1 MRFRKR
7 VKVFP
12 GFYLN
17 FSRSGLSSTVAGVNL
32 KWKKKV
38 LTVDL
43 QNNLATPA
51 LQGSQHGEIRSAG
64 IDQLSSAS
72 MIELK
77 ESLNEAFKD
86 KIDLHH
92 EITMVNAKVKVSAI
106 INIVSYILVI
116 GFFVKYFK
124 NTLNNYKEYL
134 QDLKIQLQNCVVDID
149 IRFDSEYQ
157 HKYNDVLHA
166 YKSLITSKVI
176 WDITASVHQDTV
188 RTRSAASNL
197 VTRQPVKFQFDNIDI
212 IRSSYSA
219 FHFENKNG
227 GDLYIYPAFVI
238 ITNDKKEFGLID
250 IKDLKLSFQRS
261 QFLEEDKIPSD
272 TNTIGK
278 TWAKVNK
285 NGTRDKRFSDNYE
298 IPIVLYGNIDLKS
311 NTGLNESYSFSNFEK
326 TQQFYRAFSEYQGC
340 II

>member
-17 FSRSGLSSTVAGVNL
+17 FSRSGVSSTVAGVNI

-38 LTVDL
+38 APSNL
-43 QNNLATPA
+43 QHYNAAPSSV
-51 LQGSQHGEIRSAG
+51 SQFGEIRSSE

-72 MIELK
+72 MLELK
-77 ESLNEAFKD
+77 ESLNEAFRD
-86 KIDLHH
+86 RIDLRH
-92 EITMVNAKVKVSAI
+92 EMTIIDAKVKTFAI
-106 INIVSYILVI
+106 LNIISYPLII

-124 NTLNNYKEYL
+124 DHLKSNREYL
-134 QDLKIQLQNCVVDID
+134 QDLKGQLQNCFVDID

-157 HKYNDVLHA
+157 HKYNNVLHA
-166 YKSLITSKVI
+166 YKSLITSEVI
-176 WDITASVHQDTV
+176 WDITASIQQDRV
-188 RTRSAASNL
+188 RARSAASNI
-197 VTRQPVKFQFDNIDI
+197 VTRKPVRFKFDNIDI

-250 IKDLKLSFQRS
+250 IKDLKLNFQGS
-261 QFLEEDKIPSD
+261 QFLEEEKIPSD
-272 TNTIGK
+272 TKTIGK

-298 IPIVLYGNIDLKS
+298 IPIVLYGAIDLKS

-326 TQQFYRAFSEYQGC
+326 AEQFYRTFLEYQKF

>member
-1 MRFRKR
+1 MRFSKK

-32 KWKKKV
+32 KWKKKAPIV
-38 LTVDL
+38 NF
-43 QNNLATPA
+43 QNYNHAPSSVR
-51 LQGSQHGEIRSAG
+51 QSGEIRSVE

-72 MIELK
+72 MLELK
-77 ESLNEAFKD
+77 ESLNEAFKY
-86 KIDLHH
+86 KTELKH
-92 EITMVNAKVKVSAI
+92 EITIVDAKIKASTIVNTI
-106 INIVSYILVI
+106 SYVLVI
-116 GFFVKYFK
+116 GFFVKHFR

-134 QDLKIQLQNCVVDID
+134 EDLKIQLKNCVVDID
-149 IRFDSEYQ
+149 IRFDNEYQ
-157 HKYNDVLHA
+157 HKYNDLLDA
-166 YKSLITSKVI
+166 YKSLIASQVI
-176 WDITASVHQDTV
+176 WDITASIHQDTV

-197 VTRQPVKFQFDNIDI
+197 VTRKPVKFKFDNIDI

-227 GDLYIYPAFVI
+227 GDLYIYPGFII

-272 TNTIGK
+272 TKTIGK

-285 NGTRDKRFSDNYE
+285 NGTRDKRFSGNYE

-326 TQQFYRAFSEYQGC
+326 TEQFYRAFTEYQS
-340 II
+340 III